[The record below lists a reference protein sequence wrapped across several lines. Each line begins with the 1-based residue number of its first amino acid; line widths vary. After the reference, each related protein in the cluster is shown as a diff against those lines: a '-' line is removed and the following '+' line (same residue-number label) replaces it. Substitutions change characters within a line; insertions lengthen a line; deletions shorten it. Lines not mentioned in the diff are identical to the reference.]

1 MPRRPAPVVLL
12 AGLSLIALGLL
23 ALVGLHGLNAAAAR
37 GSTSA
42 FQAKSI
48 SRAEA
53 VATARRAAR
62 TLFHGDTPQ
71 VVYESPF
78 TQQLVR
84 HGKTRTVSGQQVLML
99 LGQDG
104 KVRFAAMEVI
114 GPRTQGLVGRTN
126 ESGWYI
132 PFPPA
137 AGPGVAPVAPMD
149 LAAPLR
155 GRVSAWAKG
164 LGPAASV
171 TKTWPF
177 SSGVLAVA
185 DLGGRT
191 EAAFLPA
198 AGGSAQVL
206 LAPPH
211 ERPEKL
217 FIGP

>member
-1 MPRRPAPVVLL
+1 MPRRPTPVVLL
-12 AGLSLIALGLL
+12 AGLTLIALGLL
-23 ALVGLHGLNAAAAR
+23 ALVALHGLDAAAAR
-37 GSTSA
+37 GSMSA

-62 TLFHGDTPQ
+62 MLFRGDAAQ
-71 VVYESPF
+71 VVYASPF
-78 TQQLVR
+78 TEQSDQ

-114 GPRTQGLVGRTN
+114 GPRTLGLVGRTN

-137 AGPGVAPVAPMD
+137 AGPGVTPVAPTD
-149 LAAPLR
+149 LPAPLR
-155 GRVSAWAKG
+155 GRVSAWAQG
-164 LGPAASV
+164 LGSAAFV

-185 DLGGRT
+185 DLGGQT

-206 LAPPH
+206 LSPPH
-211 ERPEKL
+211 GTPETL
-217 FIGP
+217 FLGP